1 MSQTE
6 TLLLFVLGFCVAL
19 FVVLLF
25 GRGVWAMMG
34 TWAGWRDQRRQP
46 AAILE
51 LQAERDSLKA
61 EKAMM
66 AQKLEATVNDLKMR
80 MAEQMAEVSR
90 NRNRLLDLGQTL
102 KEREATISH
111 LTSQLDDRSASV
123 LSLNTQIEENVKAIN
138 LAYAKMAQRE
148 EEHSKMQGVLKE
160 AQSTLLM
167 RDEKIRNLMDEA
179 KALRDLATNVSPST
193 AETGLIAKGK
203 GPIPFQAAPVI
214 AAPLRNQVFESFPA
228 NANSGNPLLPVEQL
242 MQANGETLRFE
253 NTSNNF
259 EESEQVETLDRSVS
273 NVLSLAERVRSLQ
286 SGMKKV

>member
-90 NRNRLLDLGQTL
+90 TRNRFLDLNQTV
-102 KEREATISH
+102 KEREAVIAHLQAQLDEKMGQNQS
-111 LTSQLDDRSASV
+111 LTS
-123 LSLNTQIEENVKAIN
+123 QIEENVKAIN
-138 LAYAKMAQRE
+138 AAYANMAQRE
-148 EEHSKMQGVLKE
+148 QDNASMQHSLHETQAAVMQ
-160 AQSTLLM
+160 
-167 RDEKIRNLMDEA
+167 RDERIYNLMDES
-179 KALRDLATNVSPST
+179 KAMRELVNLGPAINAIINPATGQTLAEVGS
-193 AETGLIAKGK
+193 
-203 GPIPFQAAPVI
+203 
-214 AAPLRNQVFESFPA
+214 
-228 NANSGNPLLPVEQL
+228 
-242 MQANGETLRFE
+242 
-253 NTSNNF
+253 
-259 EESEQVETLDRSVS
+259 DRSHRVVAHFAKPAVVNSFDARFANINSSPAPAEDAQDEEASETDDVDREVS
-273 NVLSLAERVRSLQ
+273 NVLSLADRVRSLQ
-286 SGMKKV
+286 SGMKK